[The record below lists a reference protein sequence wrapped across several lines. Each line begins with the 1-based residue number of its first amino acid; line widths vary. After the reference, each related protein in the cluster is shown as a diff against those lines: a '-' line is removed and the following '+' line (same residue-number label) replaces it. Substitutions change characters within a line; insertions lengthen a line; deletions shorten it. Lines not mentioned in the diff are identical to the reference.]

1 MNGKNHVKTRFAEGH
16 GGRTAEQ
23 YRDPCCQVNF
33 FQPLSVYGCSS
44 AINSGFWRHKTFGNV
59 TMPDSPHNPV
69 PAVGAIVRHEG
80 RVLLVRRRRPPGKGL
95 WAIPGGRIRLGET
108 LREAAQREVFEE
120 TGIVVEAGPPVYSF
134 DLIERDPEGAVLFH
148 YVIVDVLAEYR
159 GGDLM
164 AGDDAADARW
174 VTFEDMARLSV
185 ARETRRI
192 LKELCQNRQVER

>member
-1 MNGKNHVKTRFAEGH
+1 MNGKNHVKTRSAEAH
-16 GGRTAEQ
+16 GDRTGEQ

-33 FQPLSVYGCSS
+33 FQPVSVYGCSS
-44 AINSGFWRHKTFGNV
+44 VTGSAFWRHKTFGNV
-59 TMPDSPHNPV
+59 TMTDPTHNPV

-80 RVLLVRRRRPPGKGL
+80 RILLVRRRRPPGKGL

-120 TGIVVEAGPPVYSF
+120 TGIVVEAGSPVYSF
-134 DLIERDPEGAVLFH
+134 DLIERDPEGAVSFH

-164 AGDDAADARW
+164 AGDDATDARW
-174 VTFEDMARLSV
+174 VTLEDMARLSV

-192 LKELCQNRQVER
+192 LTEFCQNRQAER